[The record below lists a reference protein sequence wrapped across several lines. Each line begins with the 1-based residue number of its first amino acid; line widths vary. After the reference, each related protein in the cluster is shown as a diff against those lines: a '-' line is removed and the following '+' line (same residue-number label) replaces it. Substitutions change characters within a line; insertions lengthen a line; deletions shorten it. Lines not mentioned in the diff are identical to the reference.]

1 MKKFLMTTPSFL
13 NWIFLLV
20 RALITLITS
29 ELKLL
34 KDKETIEKSTYKSIQ
49 PVGSGPIWV
58 R

>member
-1 MKKFLMTTPSFL
+1 MTIPSPL
-13 NWIFLLV
+13 NRIFLLV

-49 PVGSGPIWV
+49 PVGSGPGT
-58 R
+58 